1 MARAQARKKLRTS
14 HINTYLS
21 SHMNHTKCKV
31 QETVIYLSGGN
42 VKFKKHINMCIPSD
56 SRNTLTC

>member
-1 MARAQARKKLRTS
+1 
-14 HINTYLS
+14 
-21 SHMNHTKCKV
+21 
-31 QETVIYLSGGN
+31 